1 MAIFVRYFSRSLLQ
15 ASQRTPA
22 KRKCSRQ
29 WQYCAPRY
37 RPFSTTGPWLAED
50 DDDKRAPDSHDAPSH
65 TERKPFTVAD
75 FTPQQRADYEQLSK
89 EEQAAE
95 LNRINAMLEAMDS
108 PEFDA
113 EMEKEATEIAREI
126 DREIEPLR
134 FQDYRARGQE
144 VGFWADEEDD
154 EFGQVE
160 DDDDD
165 IEEEDITSVAHSEL
179 EVHREMREYAR
190 IVAWDMPLLK
200 SKPCHLPNCREL
212 CLKS

>member
-1 MAIFVRYFSRSLLQ
+1 MPGNADAGGPLREADGILFFLPAIGHANQ
-15 ASQRTPA
+15 
-22 KRKCSRQ
+22 
-29 WQYCAPRY
+29 
-37 RPFSTTGPWLAED
+37 
-50 DDDKRAPDSHDAPSH
+50 
-65 TERKPFTVAD
+65 
-75 FTPQQRADYEQLSK
+75 

-95 LNRINAMLEAMDS
+95 LSRINAMLEAMDS

-113 EMEKEATEIAREI
+113 EMEMEATEIAREV
-126 DREIEPLR
+126 DREVEPLR

-165 IEEEDITSVAHSEL
+165 FEEEDITSVAHSEL

-200 SKPCHLPNCREL
+200 SKRFI
-212 CLKS
+212 S

>member
-1 MAIFVRYFSRSLLQ
+1 
-15 ASQRTPA
+15 
-22 KRKCSRQ
+22 
-29 WQYCAPRY
+29 
-37 RPFSTTGPWLAED
+37 
-50 DDDKRAPDSHDAPSH
+50 
-65 TERKPFTVAD
+65 
-75 FTPQQRADYEQLSK
+75 
-89 EEQAAE
+89 
-95 LNRINAMLEAMDS
+95 MLEAMDS

-113 EMEKEATEIAREI
+113 EMEMEAAEIAREI

-200 SKPCHLPNCREL
+200 SKRFIP
-212 CLKS
+212 